1 MPNVRVSLSSIG
13 YHSNL
18 IPGYQSNP
26 IPNSLFVLQSLY
38 KEGFTIS
45 LLNGKRYKD
54 KYEISEWFYD
64 RGLHVKFI
72 DVSKPDI
79 EVNNTFVRVL
89 GEKSDFDLV
98 NGWEN
103 LDKLLVNKGVY
114 ERDNNSYIPSY
125 KKDSYFLV
133 MNYGDKDQF
142 IDSKPRSLDR
152 SHRFCKTINSHKEV
166 RTIHIINSTTLE
178 AVEFFDF
185 STGKFEALEPD
196 VYFSVLV

>member
-13 YHSNL
+13 YNN
-18 IPGYQSNP
+18 NP
-26 IPNSLFVLQSLY
+26 IPNSLLVLQSLY

-45 LLNGKRYKD
+45 LLNGKRYRD
-54 KYEISEWFYD
+54 KKEILEWFYD
-64 RGLHVKFI
+64 RGIRVNFI

-89 GEKSDFDLV
+89 GEKSDFELV
-98 NGWEN
+98 DGWEN
-103 LDKLLVNKGVY
+103 LDKLLISKGVY
-114 ERDNNSYIPSY
+114 ERDEESYTPSY

-133 MNYGDKDQF
+133 MNYGDADQF

-152 SHRFCKTINSHKEV
+152 IRRFCKTINSHKEV
-166 RTIHIINSTTLE
+166 RTIHIVNSTTFE
-178 AVEFFDF
+178 AVEVFNF

>member
-13 YHSNL
+13 YN
-18 IPGYQSNP
+18 SNP
-26 IPNSLFVLQSLY
+26 IPNSLLVLQSLY
-38 KEGFTIS
+38 REGFTIS
-45 LLNGKRYKD
+45 LLNGKRYRD
-54 KYEISEWFYD
+54 KKEILEWFYD
-64 RGLHVKFI
+64 RGIRVNFI

-89 GEKSDFDLV
+89 GEKSDFELV
-98 NGWEN
+98 DGWEN
-103 LDKLLVNKGVY
+103 LDKLLISKGVY
-114 ERDNNSYIPSY
+114 ERDEESYSPSY

-133 MNYGDKDQF
+133 MNYGDADQF

-152 SHRFCKTINSHKEV
+152 IHRFCKTINSHKEV
-166 RTIHIINSTTLE
+166 RTIHIVNSTTFE
-178 AVEFFDF
+178 AVEVFNF

>member
-13 YHSNL
+13 YN
-18 IPGYQSNP
+18 SNP
-26 IPNSLFVLQSLY
+26 IPNSLLVLQSLY

-45 LLNGKRYKD
+45 LLNGKRYRD
-54 KYEISEWFYD
+54 KKEILEWFYD
-64 RGLHVKFI
+64 RGIRVNFI
-72 DVSKPDI
+72 DVSRPDI

-89 GEKSDFDLV
+89 GEKSDFELV
-98 NGWEN
+98 DGWEN
-103 LDKLLVNKGVY
+103 LDKLLISKGVY
-114 ERDNNSYIPSY
+114 ERDEESYSPSY

-133 MNYGDKDQF
+133 MNYGDADQF

-152 SHRFCKTINSHKEV
+152 IHRFCKTINSHKEV
-166 RTIHIINSTTLE
+166 RTIHIVNSTTFE
-178 AVEFFDF
+178 AVEVFNF

>member
-13 YHSNL
+13 YN
-18 IPGYQSNP
+18 SNP
-26 IPNSLFVLQSLY
+26 IPNSLLVLQSLY

-45 LLNGKRYKD
+45 LLNGKRYRD
-54 KYEISEWFYD
+54 KKEILEWFYD
-64 RGLHVKFI
+64 RGIRVNFI

-89 GEKSDFDLV
+89 GEKSDFELV
-98 NGWEN
+98 DGWEN
-103 LDKLLVNKGVY
+103 LDKLLISKGVY
-114 ERDNNSYIPSY
+114 ERDEESYSPSY

-133 MNYGDKDQF
+133 MNYGDADQF

-152 SHRFCKTINSHKEV
+152 THRFCKTINSHKEV
-166 RTIHIINSTTLE
+166 RTIHIVNSTTFE
-178 AVEFFDF
+178 AVEVFNF
-185 STGKFEALEPD
+185 STGKFEVLEPD